1 MMDKTKFKSIETG
14 KTVIMWP
21 STDHT
26 QSSYGLPVWVDKTN
40 YCYGQCDLWPVP
52 FGFIK
57 VVTKESKAKE
67 YNLEVRKMYGSWI
80 KQIREDKGMTQQE
93 LGVKMKLDRSTISKI
108 EDGKWNFGIDTLTLF
123 AQHLDFYLFFL
134 EKESTDELAV
144 AMRERWKLA
153 HEGN

>member
-1 MMDKTKFKSIETG
+1 MTIKNIVTG
-14 KTVIMWP
+14 KKVTVWP
-21 STDHT
+21 STDHPN
-26 QSSYGLPVWVDKTN
+26 SSYGIPVWVDKN
-40 YCYGQCDLWPVP
+40 NCDYGQCDLWPVP

-57 VVTKESKAKE
+57 VTTPESEMEE
-67 YNLEVRKMYGSWI
+67 YKLEVRKMYGSWI
-80 KQIREDKGMTQQE
+80 KQLREEKGLTQQQ
-93 LGVKMKLDRSTISKI
+93 LGDKMSLDRSTISKI

-144 AMRERWKLA
+144 MMRDRWKRA